1 MLGWLI
7 ARAYNVRR
15 VDATTFRSAQ
25 LYGGH
30 VRVVA
35 RHLALGTMLNLRGPN
50 PAASWYRNMH
60 GVAAAE
66 GIDFVELSLS
76 SKRLPARDVL
86 VGLLA
91 ALDGARAP
99 VLMTCSGGADRTSLA
114 AALAILHRTGSLAQA
129 RRQMRLVPY
138 LHWPKPNQRW
148 IRAFLDFYEADGA
161 GRRLADWLAT
171 AYAQDRFAAF
181 MRARGQAGYW
191 QE

>member
-30 VRVVA
+30 ARTVA
-35 RHLALGTMLNLRGPN
+35 RRLGLGTMLNLRGPN
-50 PAASWYRNMH
+50 PKASWYRNMRA
-60 GVAAAE
+60 VAAAE

-76 SKRLPARDVL
+76 SKRLPERDAL
-86 VGLLA
+86 VGLLS
-91 ALDGARAP
+91 ALDRARAP

-114 AALAILHRTGSLAQA
+114 AALTILHRTGSLARA

-148 IRAFLDFYEADGA
+148 IRAFLDFYEADA
-161 GRRLADWLAT
+161 QGRPVASWLAT
-171 AYAQDRFAAF
+171 AYAPERFATF